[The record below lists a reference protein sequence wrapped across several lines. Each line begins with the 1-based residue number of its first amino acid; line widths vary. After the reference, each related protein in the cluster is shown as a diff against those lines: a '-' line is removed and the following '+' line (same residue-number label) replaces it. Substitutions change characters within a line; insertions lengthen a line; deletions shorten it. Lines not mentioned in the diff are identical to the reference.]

1 VTAGKGRRSNP
12 SDRRYPEFDGCI
24 AGIAAVATAK
34 GFRWIPTEQRP
45 VVTGKSPQI
54 QEAMLQGDFRD
65 RRWGRIAVANGG
77 VNVAQSPALRKCDRA
92 NAERI
97 MEGAMHR
104 SPVILC
110 DIATRQQHLNFRAS
124 VKRRRCDYRVALN

>member
-1 VTAGKGRRSNP
+1 MYCGDCRGG
-12 SDRRYPEFDGCI
+12 DGQ
-24 AGIAAVATAK
+24 
-34 GFRWIPTEQRP
+34 GFPMDTHRTET

-77 VNVAQSPALRKCDRA
+77 VNVAQSPALKKCDRA

-97 MEGAMHR
+97 
-104 SPVILC
+104 
-110 DIATRQQHLNFRAS
+110 
-124 VKRRRCDYRVALN
+124 